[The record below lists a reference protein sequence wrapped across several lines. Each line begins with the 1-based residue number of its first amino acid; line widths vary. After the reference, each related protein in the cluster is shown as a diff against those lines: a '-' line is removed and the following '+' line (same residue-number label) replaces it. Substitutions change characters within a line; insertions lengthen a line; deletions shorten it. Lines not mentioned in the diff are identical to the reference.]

1 MLDGTMTPPQDGG
14 PPGDDDLVARVIP
27 LRRRSDVGDGELLT
41 ASPPTSASGPRDESG
56 EPTPAVAHRDMWA
69 ERASRL
75 RVREPAVTGGR
86 SSSLPHAAS
95 DAGRRLR
102 IRGASHRVLGGIA
115 LAALLVAV
123 AAVAVA
129 SSGSGHVVAR
139 RAHVVSESAS
149 AAAKASAAR
158 TAAARAAAA
167 RAALRAAQKRASA
180 SAARKRAS
188 GAARV
193 REVALAHARAIRAKK
208 RAQALARGRA
218 AARTPAS
225 RVGAAAPVATQ
236 TPVVAHLPPPVVVQP
251 KRSTPLHSSGSGG
264 GCAAAVPGELGC

>member
-27 LRRRSDVGDGELLT
+27 LRRRSDVADSELLT
-41 ASPPTSASGPRDESG
+41 ASPPTRACGPRDEPG
-56 EPTPAVAHRDMWA
+56 EPPPAFADRDMWE

-75 RVREPAVTGGR
+75 RVRGPAVTGGR
-86 SSSLPHAAS
+86 SSSLGVAAS

-102 IRGASHRVLGGIA
+102 IRGASRRAYGGVA
-115 LAALLVAV
+115 LLALLVAA

-139 RAHVVSESAS
+139 PPHVVSESAS

-167 RAALRAAQKRASA
+167 QATLRAAQKRATA
-180 SAARKRAS
+180 RAARKRAS
-188 GAARV
+188 AAARA
-193 REVALAHARAIRAKK
+193 REVALARARAIRAKE
-208 RAQALARGRA
+208 RAQALARRRA

-225 RVGAAAPVATQ
+225 SAVAAAPIATQ

-251 KRSTPLHSSGSGG
+251 KRSTPLRSSAGG
-264 GCAAAVPGELGC
+264 AGCAAAVPGELGC